1 MKYNWLEKLLLVV
14 AWVVLLG
21 GIVFGTLVSK
31 GILES
36 NQEMC
41 FPQALVVFVGSIIA
55 SVAGWAILRMLV
67 NISNKVT
74 QISEVMKRS

>member
-31 GILES
+31 DILES

-41 FPQALVVFVGSIIA
+41 FHQALVVFVGSIIT

-67 NISNKVT
+67 KISNKIN

>member
-1 MKYNWLEKLLLVV
+1 MEHTWLEKLLTAI
-14 AWVVLLG
+14 AWVVILG

-41 FPQALVVFVGSIIA
+41 FPQALVFFIGSIFA
-55 SVAGWAILRMLV
+55 SVAGWAILKMLV
-67 NISNKVT
+67 NISNKVRK
-74 QISEVMKRS
+74 IESKIN

>member
-1 MKYNWLEKLLLVV
+1 MERDWLEKLIIAI
-14 AWVVLLG
+14 AWVVLIG

-41 FPQALVVFVGSIIA
+41 LPQALVLFVGSIFA
-55 SVAGWAILRMLV
+55 SVAGWAILTMLV
-67 NISNKVT
+67 RISNKLRKIESKVN
-74 QISEVMKRS
+74 

>member
-41 FPQALVVFVGSIIA
+41 FPQALVVFVGSIIV